1 MPRAYYIGAL
11 VYQYSLPPKHFFCN
25 WRYLIVTY
33 GNLHASA
40 ADKDATPGDSSGD
53 MKAAFHPSAV
63 AVTAPTP

>member
-1 MPRAYYIGAL
+1 M
-11 VYQYSLPPKHFFCN
+11 
-25 WRYLIVTY
+25 TY